1 MQIDPRRL
9 AVLGAVANAGGV
21 LAAATV
27 LHLTPSAVSQHI
39 ARLEAE
45 TGVIL
50 LDRSRLGGRRAAGL
64 TPAGRLL
71 ATHAGRLAE
80 TLATA
85 ERELATLTGQV
96 AGPVHVGSFPSAV
109 RHLVAPAAAVLAGT
123 NPTVEV
129 RIRQLEREPGLA
141 ALQAGG
147 LDLLIV
153 ETDPGDLATTL
164 PGLRTVRLLDDAYQ
178 IVFPEQWTPVGGIEA
193 LLTRPWVDGP
203 PGSAV
208 HQALDRIAS
217 HHDTTL
223 NRMHE
228 CLEFPAALAIVA
240 AGLAAA
246 VVPALALPDRALLDR
261 KLAPVVVLDA
271 PYVGA
276 RRIDLVQR
284 RGRHEPSPA
293 AELVAR
299 AISAR
304 TDQLPRGDRPGRRTS
319 AA

>member
-9 AVLGAVANAGGV
+9 AVLGAVAHAGGV

-45 TGVIL
+45 TGVLL

-71 ATHAGRLAE
+71 AAHADRLAE

-85 ERELATLTGQV
+85 ERELAELTGQV
-96 AGPVHVGSFPSAV
+96 TGPVSVGAFPTAI
-109 RHLVAPAAAVLAGT
+109 RHLVAPAATAVAAT
-123 NPTVEV
+123 NPNIEV
-129 RIRQLEREPGLA
+129 RIRQLEPEPGLA

-153 ETDPGDLATTL
+153 EADPADPATHL
-164 PGLRTVRLLDDAYQ
+164 PGLRAVRLLDDPYQ
-178 IVFPEQWTPVGGIEA
+178 VAFPKQWAPVAGVEA
-193 LLTRPWVDGP
+193 LLARPWVDGP
-203 PGSAV
+203 PGSAA
-208 HQALDRIAS
+208 HRALDRIGA
-217 HHDTTL
+217 HHDTVL
-223 NRMHE
+223 NRVHE

-246 VVPALALPDRALLDR
+246 VVPALALPSHEQAAIEV
-261 KLAPVVVLDA
+261 LAV

-276 RRIDLVQR
+276 RRIDLVHR

-293 AELVAR
+293 AEQVAR
-299 AISAR
+299 AVFA
-304 TDQLPRGDRPGRRTS
+304 QADR
-319 AA
+319 

>member
-1 MQIDPRRL
+1 MQLDPRRL

-45 TGVIL
+45 TGVVL

-71 ATHAGRLAE
+71 AAHAERLAE

-85 ERELATLTGQV
+85 ERELAELTGQV
-96 AGPVHVGSFPSAV
+96 TGPVTVGAFPTAI
-109 RHLVAPAAAVLAGT
+109 RHLVAPAAAEVAAT
-123 NPTVEV
+123 NPNIEV
-129 RIRQLEREPGLA
+129 HIRQLEPEPGLA

-153 ETDPGDLATTL
+153 DADLADPPTNL
-164 PGLRTVRLLDDAYQ
+164 PGLRAVRLLDDPYRV
-178 IVFPEQWTPVGGIEA
+178 VFPASWAPVAGVEA
-193 LLTRPWVDGP
+193 LLTRPWIDGP
-203 PGSAV
+203 PNSAA
-208 HQALDRIAS
+208 HRALERIAA
-217 HHDTTL
+217 HHDTVL
-223 NRMHE
+223 NRVHE

-246 VVPALALPDRALLDR
+246 VVPALALPADEQ
-261 KLAPVVVLDA
+261 APVQLLNA

-276 RRIDLVQR
+276 RRIDMVHR
-284 RGRHEPSPA
+284 RARHEPSPA

-304 TDQLPRGDRPGRRTS
+304 ADR
-319 AA
+319 